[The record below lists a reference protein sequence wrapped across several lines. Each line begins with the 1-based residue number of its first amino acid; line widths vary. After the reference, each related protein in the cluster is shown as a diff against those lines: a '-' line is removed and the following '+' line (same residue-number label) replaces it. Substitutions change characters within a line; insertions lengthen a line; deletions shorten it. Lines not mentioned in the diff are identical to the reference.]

1 MREGEGLPLSVN
13 SVKSGSPNSC
23 TGVTASINNAH
34 ANCTVLLIMSHHNR
48 IQILQLG

>member
-1 MREGEGLPLSVN
+1 MREGEGAAIVCEP
-13 SVKSGSPNSC
+13 VKSGSPNSC